1 MGGVWHGLAVG
12 WEENVVGTFI
22 QAEPSDRRGAHI
34 QLDCFSGSLT
44 TVAEKKTR
52 LTVSFQ
58 LALPHRDQPGVPVG
72 YQRLAN

>member
-1 MGGVWHGLAVG
+1 M
-12 WEENVVGTFI
+12 VGTFI

-44 TVAEKKTR
+44 TVAGMKAR

-58 LALPHRDQPGVPVG
+58 ATLSGLLLIQSWKLALPRHDQPGVPVG
-72 YQRLAN
+72 YQ